1 MQSSVIGISK
11 VRKVSRRRV
20 RTRIVLWSF
29 GGFVTKLFIELFIEF
44 SIELFTELFTE
55 PSIKPF
61 IKCFIVRSLKSLF
74 RSELVFRKRLFFGT
88 QYLAYGI

>member
-1 MQSSVIGISK
+1 MQSSVIGVSK
-11 VRKVSRRRV
+11 ARKVSRRRV
-20 RTRIVLWSF
+20 RIGIAPCSF
-29 GGFVTKLFIELFIEF
+29 GGFVAKLFIEF
-44 SIELFTELFTE
+44 SIELFTELFIE

-61 IKCFIVRSLKSLF
+61 IKCFIVRSLKPLF

>member
-11 VRKVSRRRV
+11 ARKVSRRRV

-29 GGFVTKLFIELFIEF
+29 GGFATKLFIELFIEF
-44 SIELFTELFTE
+44 SIELFIE
-55 PSIKPF
+55 PSLKPS
-61 IKCFIVRSLKSLF
+61 IKCFIVRSLKPVF
-74 RSELVFRKRLFFGT
+74 RSELVFRKRLFFGI

>member
-11 VRKVSRRRV
+11 ARKVSRRRV

-44 SIELFTELFTE
+44 SIELFIE
-55 PSIKPF
+55 PSIKPS
-61 IKCFIVRSLKSLF
+61 IKCFIVRSLKPLF
-74 RSELVFRKRLFFGT
+74 RSELVFRKRLFFGI

>member
-29 GGFVTKLFIELFIEF
+29 GGFATKLFIELF
-44 SIELFTELFTE
+44 TELFIE

-61 IKCFIVRSLKSLF
+61 IKCFIVRSLKPLF
-74 RSELVFRKRLFFGT
+74 RSELVFRKRLFFGI

>member
-11 VRKVSRRRV
+11 ARKVSRRRV

-44 SIELFTELFTE
+44 SIELF
-55 PSIKPF
+55 IKPF
-61 IKCFIVRSLKSLF
+61 IKCFIVRSLKPLF
-74 RSELVFRKRLFFGT
+74 RSELVFRKRLFFGI

>member
-1 MQSSVIGISK
+1 VAVQSSVIGISK

-29 GGFVTKLFIELFIEF
+29 GGFATKLFIELF
-44 SIELFTELFTE
+44 TELFIE

-61 IKCFIVRSLKSLF
+61 IKCFIVRSLKPLF

>member
-29 GGFVTKLFIELFIEF
+29 GGFATKLF
-44 SIELFTELFTE
+44 IELFTELFTELFIE

-61 IKCFIVRSLKSLF
+61 IKCFIVRSLKPLF

>member
-1 MQSSVIGISK
+1 VAVQSSVIGISK
-11 VRKVSRRRV
+11 ARKVSRRRV

-29 GGFVTKLFIELFIEF
+29 GGFVTKLFIKLFIEF
-44 SIELFTELFTE
+44 SIELFIE

-61 IKCFIVRSLKSLF
+61 IKCFIVRSLKPLF
-74 RSELVFRKRLFFGT
+74 RSELVFRKRLFFGI

>member
-1 MQSSVIGISK
+1 MQSSVIGVSK

-29 GGFVTKLFIELFIEF
+29 GGFVTKLFIEF
-44 SIELFTELFTE
+44 SIELFTELFIE

-61 IKCFIVRSLKSLF
+61 IKCFIVRSLKPLF
-74 RSELVFRKRLFFGT
+74 RSELVFRKRLFFGI